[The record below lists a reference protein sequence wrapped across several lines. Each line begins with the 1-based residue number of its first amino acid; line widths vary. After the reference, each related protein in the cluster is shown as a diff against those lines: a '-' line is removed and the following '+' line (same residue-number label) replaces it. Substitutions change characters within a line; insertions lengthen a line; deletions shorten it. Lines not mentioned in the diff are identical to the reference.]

1 MFETKYGYFSQDGK
15 EYIIKTPETPRP
27 WINVISNGDYGI
39 VVSQSG
45 SGYSWRT
52 HASLNRITRWEQDLI
67 KDEWG
72 KYIYIKDNEKD
83 EFWSPS
89 WKPICKKPQ
98 EFKVRHGQGYSIF
111 ETKNFDIKT
120 ELTMF
125 VAKDEPIEIWK
136 LKIKNL
142 SNRRRKLSLFTY
154 LEWCLG
160 AAPDWHR
167 EFHKTFIETS
177 LNEKLN
183 CILAEKRM
191 WEIPN
196 EKAQNWNREWD
207 YVAFHSVNEKISG
220 AEGSKEQF
228 LGMYNNI
235 TNPKAV
241 ITGNISGVFGKWED
255 SIASLKNDISL
266 EPGEE
271 KALVYL
277 LGALK
282 KRDEDKNLE
291 KIIEKY
297 KDLKNVD
304 EELNRVNQMWEEML
318 STFQVETADKGF
330 DFLINRWL
338 KYQAISGRLWGRT
351 AYYQAGGAFGFR
363 DQLQDSQ
370 IFLYIDPEKT
380 KNQIKLHARHQFNDG
395 SVLHWW
401 HPISEIGH
409 KNNISDNR
417 LWLAFVTLRY
427 LKETNDYEFLN
438 EKIPYLDGGEGGL
451 YEHCVKAIN
460 YNLNKLSERGLPLI
474 GDGDWN
480 DGMNA
485 VGTQGKGESI
495 WLGHFLYGIL
505 IDFSKVCE
513 KMKDEVNKNKF
524 LTEAKQLKENINKYG
539 WDGEWYIRA
548 FKDNS
553 KPIGSKMCEDGKIFL
568 NAQTWA
574 IINET
579 ATEERKKLAYQSAK
593 KYLFKDYGPLLFQP
607 AYKTPDSDVG
617 YLSRYAPGVRENGG
631 LYTHAG
637 TWAILAASKMKDP
650 DAYKIY
656 KSFMPIYRG
665 LEPDKYLVEPYVTP
679 GNVDGP
685 DSPYFGRG
693 GWTWYSGSA
702 AWYFIVG
709 IEGILGLKADWNGL
723 IIDPLFPEEWQEV
736 KVKRYFRGKVLNI
749 SYKKS
754 NEKKILVNGKK
765 LEGNVLNPEDFKE
778 NILNVEVYC

>member
-1 MFETKYGYFSQDGK
+1 
-15 EYIIKTPETPRP
+15 
-27 WINVISNGDYGI
+27 

-72 KYIYIKDNEKD
+72 KYIYIKDNEND

-98 EFKVRHGQGYSIF
+98 EFKVRYGQGYSIF

-125 VAKDEPIEIWK
+125 VAKDDPIEIWK
-136 LKIKNL
+136 LKIQNL
-142 SNRRRKLSLFTY
+142 SNRKRKLSLFTY

-196 EKAQNWNREWD
+196 EKGQNWNKEWE
-207 YVAFHSVNEKISG
+207 YVAFHSVNENISG

-241 ITGNISGVFGKWED
+241 ITGNISGAFGKWED

-271 KALVYL
+271 KTLVYL

-282 KRDEDKNLE
+282 KGGEDKNLK

-297 KDLKNVD
+297 SDLKNVD
-304 EELNRVNQMWEEML
+304 EELNRVNQMWGEMF
-318 STFQVETADKGF
+318 SSFQVETPEKGF

-338 KYQAISGRLWGRT
+338 KYQAISGRMWGRT
-351 AYYQAGGAFGFR
+351 AYYQTGGAFGFR

-401 HPISEIGH
+401 HPISKIGH

-417 LWLAFVTLRY
+417 LWLAYITIKY

-505 IDFSKVCE
+505 TDFSKVCE

-539 WDGEWYIRA
+539 WDGQWYIRA
-548 FKDNS
+548 FKDNDD
-553 KPIGSKMCEDGKIFL
+553 PIGSKMCEEGKIFL
-568 NAQTWA
+568 NAQIWA

-579 ATEERKKLAYQSAK
+579 ATEERKTLAYQSAK
-593 KYLFKDYGPLLFQP
+593 KYLFKDYGPLLFHP
-607 AYKTPDSDVG
+607 AYKTPDSNVG

-650 DAYKIY
+650 DTYKIY
-656 KSFMPIYRG
+656 KSFMPVYRG

-679 GNVDGP
+679 GNVDGS

-709 IEGILGLKADWNGL
+709 VEGILGLKPDWNGL
-723 IIDPLFPEEWQEV
+723 IIEPLLPEEWKEV
-736 KVKRYFRGKVLNI
+736 QVKRHFRGKVLNI

-754 NEKKILVNGKK
+754 SEKKILVNGKK